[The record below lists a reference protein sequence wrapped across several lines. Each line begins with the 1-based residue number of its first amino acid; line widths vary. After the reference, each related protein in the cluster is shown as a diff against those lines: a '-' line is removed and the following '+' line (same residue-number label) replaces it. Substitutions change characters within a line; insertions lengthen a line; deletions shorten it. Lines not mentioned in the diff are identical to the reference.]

1 MFEQIK
7 RELMRLRG
15 ELVALAISFAIFLI
29 VGISRANFEVI
40 IFKLA
45 VVAMASTVAHILR
58 QLVFDYVCLEDCI
71 FGEERFKD
79 VPPQIRAAV
88 TVGIFLVYASVVYAV
103 VVAA

>member
-7 RELMRLRG
+7 REIMRLRG
-15 ELVALAISFAIFLI
+15 ELVALGISFGIFLI

-45 VVAMASTVAHILR
+45 VLAMMSTVAHILR

-71 FGEERFKD
+71 FGENRFRD
-79 VPPQIRAAV
+79 VAPEIRARV
-88 TVGIFLVYASVVYAV
+88 VIGIFTVYGLIIYAG